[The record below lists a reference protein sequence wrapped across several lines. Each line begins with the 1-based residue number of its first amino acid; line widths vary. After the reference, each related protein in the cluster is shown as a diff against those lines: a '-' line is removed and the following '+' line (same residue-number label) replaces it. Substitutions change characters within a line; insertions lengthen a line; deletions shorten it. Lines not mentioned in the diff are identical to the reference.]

1 MATPEEETILTEEIE
16 LALEKAYRRGFHQAL
31 TLLATFYPRGITAGE
46 LTELAN
52 EHLAWRRELGES
64 KLVDDSVT
72 SRFVGSIAPLERRW
86 MSREGG

>member
-1 MATPEEETILTEEIE
+1 MVDHELNDEVE

-31 TLLATFYPRGITAGE
+31 TLLATFYPKGIGMGE

-64 KLVDDSVT
+64 RLVPDSAT
-72 SRFVGSIAPLERRW
+72 RRFVGSISPLEEHW
-86 MSREGG
+86 MREERDS